1 MRDEDELTPGERE
14 RMAALPRALEPGRLL
29 EERTVRALRERGL
42 LRRRGPQRAWWATAA
57 AAAIALFATGFA
69 VGQRSSMDVVSR
81 LADGQQATMQL
92 AQQVQR
98 TGSAYVAALAALAQV
113 TDSTDA
119 GAVEQGREA
128 ARAALY
134 AAASEFATLLPRDP
148 VASQILW
155 LLPAAGTAAA
165 DTVRKSVIWF

>member
-1 MRDEDELTPGERE
+1 MHDDELRQWERE
-14 RMAALPRALEPGRLL
+14 RMAGLPREREPGRLL

-42 LRRRGPQRAWWATAA
+42 LRPPGGQRVWWATAA

-69 VGQRSSMDVVSR
+69 IGQRSSIGLATQ

-98 TGSAYVAALAALAQV
+98 TGSAYVAALAALANV
-113 TDSTDA
+113 ADSTNG

-128 ARAALY
+128 AKAALY
-134 AAASEFATLLPRDP
+134 AAATEFAALAPRDP

-155 LLPAAGTAAA
+155 LLPRADAAP
-165 DTVRKSVIWF
+165 DSVRRSVVWF

>member
-1 MRDEDELTPGERE
+1 MHDEELTPWERE
-14 RMAALPRALEPGRLL
+14 RMAGLPREREPGRLL

-42 LRRRGPQRAWWATAA
+42 LRPPGTHRAWWAAAA

-69 VGQRSSMDVVSR
+69 VGQRSSMGVVAQ

-98 TGSAYVAALAALAQV
+98 TGSAYVAALAALADAA
-113 TDSTDA
+113 DSTNG

-128 ARAALY
+128 AQAALY
-134 AAASEFATLLPRDP
+134 AAAAEFAALAPRDP

-155 LLPAAGTAAA
+155 LLPRTDAVQ
-165 DTVRKSVIWF
+165 DTLRRSVVWF